1 MLENNLNANTHAH
14 MANQRVSVCWCVKIY
29 KGRPFQK
36 KQSKKIQK
44 SSKKAARALLFS
56 AARWR
61 RRLYQPRE
69 GGKVGGVEAVR
80 GAAVRGAG
88 AVTYLRARP
97 ASAERKRWLPSQR
110 ARHLLQAERP
120 MKKQSSNN
128 KLTQFSY
135 IFFLYC
141 TQIQATQYKQT

>member
-36 KQSKKIQK
+36 KQSKKNPK

-88 AVTYLRARP
+88 AALILGQDPRPLSERDGCPRKGPDTCCKQNAR
-97 ASAERKRWLPSQR
+97 
-110 ARHLLQAERP
+110 
-120 MKKQSSNN
+120 
-128 KLTQFSY
+128 
-135 IFFLYC
+135 
-141 TQIQATQYKQT
+141 